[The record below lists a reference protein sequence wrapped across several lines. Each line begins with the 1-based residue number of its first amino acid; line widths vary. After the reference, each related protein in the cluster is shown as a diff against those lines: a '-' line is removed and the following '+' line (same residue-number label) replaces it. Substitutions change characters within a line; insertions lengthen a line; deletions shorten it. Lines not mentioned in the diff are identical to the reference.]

1 MRICKMKNLGIKQNL
16 KSYSKK
22 IFYLI
27 LLNQMVQLLKPQEL
41 KIPCILLHTLF
52 QKGMMM
58 IHNQQRKNLDLSIK
72 LLGKKED
79 PSKTNHLMK
88 VTDHYKKV
96 FLPIM
101 TLRMSKTLI
110 LIASLKEVI
119 LLDKL
124 VKSFKDSQV
133 TLLRKIFI

>member
-1 MRICKMKNLGIKQNL
+1 
-16 KSYSKK
+16 
-22 IFYLI
+22 
-27 LLNQMVQLLKPQEL
+27 
-41 KIPCILLHTLF
+41 
-52 QKGMMM
+52 MMM
-58 IHNQQRKNLDLSIK
+58 NHNQQRKNLDLSIK

-79 PSKTNHLMK
+79 PSKTNHLMI

-110 LIASLKEVI
+110 LIASLKEVT

-124 VKSFKDSQV
+124 VKSFKDS
-133 TLLRKIFI
+133 